1 MSHLRSVVL
10 ASKLGPLARN
20 LKRQL
25 TMWRHG
31 GVYRREKQAV
41 TAGLAE
47 YRRSLGSGRDLYL
60 LRRNVHMLEKGLTMQ
75 PRRDTF
81 ARGYI
86 RDTVASF
93 EIALSDVGALSI
105 ETAETRWMAAVLDE
119 YFEAT
124 LTSKS
129 GEIAREAQ
137 ALLRD
142 ETRIAVNDI
151 EGHGPHP
158 PALGTRVDIDDLL
171 ALAEGRRSVRWFS
184 DQPVP
189 RERAVDRAIA
199 TGAEAPTA
207 CNRQPYRFEIF
218 DDPESVA
225 RVAAVPMGAKGY
237 EHQIKGI
244 VVMSSSDLSAYF
256 DRRDRHLIYVDGSSR
271 RRPWG
276 SYSVFGGEDV
286 ASCSINWPDI
296 PERERTMRNLLELD
310 AWERP
315 IMLLAYGYPSVHGL
329 TPYFGKKRPRSHT
342 DLSNA

>member
-129 GEIAREAQ
+129 GEIAEARERYCAMK
-137 ALLRD
+137 R
-142 ETRIAVNDI
+142 ESPSIDI

-189 RERAVDRAIA
+189 RDAVDRAIA

-244 VVMSSSDLSAYF
+244 VVIIGDLSAYF
-256 DRRDRHLIYVDGSSR
+256 DRRDRHLIYVDGSLAAM
-271 RRPWG
+271 G
-276 SYSVFGGEDV
+276 VILGLEAQGI

-329 TPYFGKKRPRSHT
+329 TPYSAKR
-342 DLSNA
+342 DLDRIRTYRTLDSA